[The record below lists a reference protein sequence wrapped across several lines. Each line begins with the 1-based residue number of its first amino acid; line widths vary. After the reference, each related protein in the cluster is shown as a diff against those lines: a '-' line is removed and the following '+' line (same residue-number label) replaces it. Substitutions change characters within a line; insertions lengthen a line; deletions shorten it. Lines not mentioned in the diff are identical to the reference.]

1 MEPALA
7 PCSMASVRSE
17 SIRTGLPLIST
28 ITSPRAPVVAS
39 KPLIPDRSAGDPGA
53 TWITTTPSTPSLV
66 ATVSLA
72 AMMPIPGVG
81 TRPLRISSGTI
92 RLTTSTGIA
101 NLMPAL
107 DPDGER
113 IAVLT
118 PIRRAAND
126 ERHDNRDRED
136 ESDDPQRKR

>member
-1 MEPALA
+1 
-7 PCSMASVRSE
+7 
-17 SIRTGLPLIST
+17 
-28 ITSPRAPVVAS
+28 
-39 KPLIPDRSAGDPGA
+39 
-53 TWITTTPSTPSLV
+53 
-66 ATVSLA
+66 
-72 AMMPIPGVG
+72 
-81 TRPLRISSGTI
+81 
-92 RLTTSTGIA
+92 
-101 NLMPAL
+101 MPAL

>member
-1 MEPALA
+1 
-7 PCSMASVRSE
+7 
-17 SIRTGLPLIST
+17 
-28 ITSPRAPVVAS
+28 
-39 KPLIPDRSAGDPGA
+39 
-53 TWITTTPSTPSLV
+53 
-66 ATVSLA
+66 
-72 AMMPIPGVG
+72 MMPIPGVG